1 MELIYSKHPKDDSK
15 IIKMLSREEELQM
28 NQGKWVAN
36 DKAHKNHKKYDR
48 KGQKRELRS
57 ILGSFLSSLTTFN
70 KENFVKSKIIL
81 TFATKLKNIWK
92 ICTKF

>member
-15 IIKMLSREEELQM
+15 IIKMLSREEELQR

-57 ILGSFLSSLTTFN
+57 ILGSFFAFFN
-70 KENFVKSKIIL
+70 NFSQRKFCQVKNYSYLCIKIEMRYG
-81 TFATKLKNIWK
+81 
-92 ICTKF
+92 KFV

>member
-1 MELIYSKHPKDDSK
+1 MDLIYSKHPKDDSK
-15 IIKMLSREEELQM
+15 IIKMLSREEELQR

-57 ILGSFLSSLTTFN
+57 ILGSFFAFFN
-70 KENFVKSKIIL
+70 NF
-81 TFATKLKNIWK
+81 
-92 ICTKF
+92 